1 MNTASRE
8 KHAAL
13 YMRRG
18 SYMWVL
24 SGPIQVMAYQTEGE
38 NHSKCSRIYKHN
50 NIAVYV
56 VHDSDIRHAI
66 HVHIGAYVV
75 SWFVILARR
84 AN

>member
-1 MNTASRE
+1 MGVEWPDTGDGLSDW
-8 KHAAL
+8 
-13 YMRRG
+13 RRKPFK
-18 SYMWVL
+18 MF
-24 SGPIQVMAYQTEGE
+24 A
-38 NHSKCSRIYKHN
+38 RIYKHN

-84 AN
+84 QN